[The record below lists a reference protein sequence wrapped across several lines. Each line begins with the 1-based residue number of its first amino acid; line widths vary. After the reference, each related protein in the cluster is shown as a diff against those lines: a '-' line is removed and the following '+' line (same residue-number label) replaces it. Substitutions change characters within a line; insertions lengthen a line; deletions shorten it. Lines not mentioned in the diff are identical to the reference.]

1 MIFFAYLLD
10 KPAWFVLYYL
20 YIHIPYRVDGMEY
33 TRFARSESS
42 RLVRDCRSVR
52 GSDPGAAFPKQ
63 VFPAVARAIL
73 YVRKAGCSRYRA
85 RRSHA
90 ATHFLRSGS
99 CAVGG
104 ERACPC
110 IGEFQVVPR
119 VLRPDRERSGRFFV
133 SRIGS
138 KQTESAKFSTLLYRI
153 LQNGKYNPT
162 EVSHDSQPLRTLSPV
177 SPTE

>member
-33 TRFARSESS
+33 TMFARSESS

-63 VFPAVARAIL
+63 FFSAVRCCAHAGSVCAL
-73 YVRKAGCSRYRA
+73 CVRKAGCSRYRA

-138 KQTESAKFSTLLYRI
+138 KQTESAKFSTLLYI
-153 LQNGKYNPT
+153 GFCKT
-162 EVSHDSQPLRTLSPV
+162 ENTIPQK
-177 SPTE
+177 

>member
-1 MIFFAYLLD
+1 MG
-10 KPAWFVLYYL
+10 WS
-20 YIHIPYRVDGMEY
+20 
-33 TRFARSESS
+33 T
-42 RLVRDCRSVR
+42 R
-52 GSDPGAAFPKQ
+52 GSRVQRAVGWCEIAAAFVEVIPEPLFRNSF
-63 VFPAVARAIL
+63 FPRYAVCAHAGSVCAL
-73 YVRKAGCSRYRA
+73 CVRKAGCSRYRA

-104 ERACPC
+104 ERACPY

-153 LQNGKYNPT
+153 LQNGKYNPAKI
-162 EVSHDSQPLRTLSPV
+162 SHNLQPLRTLSPRH
-177 SPTE
+177 PTE